1 MNLGETFFP
10 NHRKEI
16 TVENV
21 SLQNDKSKVLKIKTI
36 ISMSLDDGN
45 QVGMPTWVGDHYAT
59 LAKEGCMAGS
69 VKYPDIVLDEM
80 TVYCH
85 TGSQTVKPA
94 QTLACPVI
102 NGFSMVRGDAPKR
115 EGGLPPVW
123 LEFTAYMN
131 FTSEAWSWLP
141 RHFRPHTF
149 YMLFL
154 ATQRQIDEP
163 KSVDPQLKLGE
174 RDSPNDVVF
183 EKQVAQR
190 VHRVVS
196 Q

>member
-1 MNLGETFFP
+1 MNFGETFFP
-10 NHRKEI
+10 NTRKEI

-36 ISMSLDDGN
+36 ISMSLDDGK
-45 QVGMPTWVGDHYAT
+45 QVGMPTWVGDHYAQ

-69 VKYPDIVLDEM
+69 VKYPEMAMDEM

-85 TGSQTVKPA
+85 TGEQTTRPA
-94 QTLACPVI
+94 QTFICPVI

-115 EGGLPPVW
+115 EGGMPPVW
-123 LEFTAYMN
+123 LEFTCYVN
-131 FTSEAWSWLP
+131 FSTEAWSWLA
-141 RHFRPHTF
+141 RHFRPSKF

-154 ATQRQIDEP
+154 ATQRNIDEP
-163 KSVDPQLKLGE
+163 KPADPQLKFE
-174 RDSPNDVVF
+174 KDSPNAAVY
-183 EKQVAQR
+183 EKQVARR
-190 VHRVVS
+190 VAAVG